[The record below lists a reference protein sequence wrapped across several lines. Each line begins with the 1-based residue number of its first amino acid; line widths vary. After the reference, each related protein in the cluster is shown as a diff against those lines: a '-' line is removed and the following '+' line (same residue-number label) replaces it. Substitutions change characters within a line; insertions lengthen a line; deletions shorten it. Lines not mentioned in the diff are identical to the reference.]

1 MAFAIIFCLAADAW
15 ALDSAVATGFAT
27 AVRANPTEP
36 SVLESA
42 PATMALG
49 DRYTVGITGGIAS
62 SDELGFRIEGMD
74 SKTGSF
80 ALGISYVHDATEP
93 ETTNADLPGW
103 RTPGEDPSIDPTR
116 HTNFAVGGALG
127 WADDRIAAGSHGA
140 TLLDESDLRVGR
152 HQLERRARGREQARR
167 AGHAVAHRNEPGSRR
182 CDALHARAR
191 GTSRTDGDCVARGR
205 SASDFTS
212 DPDHPVYGVA
222 TGGEIYPRA
231 RAHPGR
237 LRARRRARTRTR
249 LASASAPAWE
259 KGRRRA
265 VRIPHGGR
273 RRSVPGVGTGTWHT
287 LELIVSL

>member
-1 MAFAIIFCLAADAW
+1 MFAIIFCLGADAW

-127 WADDRIAAGSHGA
+127 WADDRIAAGA
-140 TLLDESDLRVGR
+140 TVRRYSTKATYASDDTSWNVGLGVGSKLGEQVTLSLTGMNLVPDDATPFTLALAGRVAPTEIAS
-152 HQLERRARGREQARR
+152 LE
-167 AGHAVAHRNEPGSRR
+167 V
-182 CDALHARAR
+182 DL
-191 GTSRTDGDCVARGR
+191 V
-205 SASDFTS
+205 SDFTS

-222 TGGEIYPRA
+222 TGGEIFIHELVPIRA
-231 RAHPGR
+231 GFEHDA
-237 LRARRRARTRTR
+237 
-249 LASASAPAWE
+249 ASNANAI
-259 KGRRRA
+259 GFGLGA
-265 VRIPHGGR
+265 VGEGAAVQYGFHTAVGDGPFQ
-273 RRSVPGVGTGTWHT
+273 VWGTGTWHT